1 MTGGVGTQNIAG
13 QAVGTRRSLGFFFLI
28 FFLHSWKIAA
38 NFNRMIPSLPFVY

>member
-13 QAVGTRRSLGFFFLI
+13 QTVGTRKSLGFF
-28 FFLHSWKIAA
+28 FFLHSWKIAD